1 MRLLDLFSGVGG
13 FHLGLKQ
20 AGFTFDW
27 VGFSEVDKYAT
38 AVYKHKF
45 KNSEELGD
53 VKSIQSKD
61 LPTIDIITFGSPC
74 QDFSIAGKRAGA
86 TQGTRSSLIW
96 EAIRLIDECKPRFFI
111 WENVKGT
118 FSSNDGA
125 DFWAI
130 IQAFANIGGYRL
142 EWELLNSS
150 WFLPQNRQRIYLV
163 GYFGGRGGQSVFP
176 IGEPSK
182 ISNNRNTEVANTLQ
196 HPGHSGGNYRG
207 MTMIAEATKKGYAEA
222 EVGDAINLE
231 RPTSKTRR
239 GRVTKG
245 YAQSLETIQHQHT
258 IQPVLT
264 PNHLNI
270 RRLTPKNVNDC
281 KVFQMIGQ
289 VKV

>member
-1 MRLLDLFSGVGG
+1 MLDLFSGVGG

-111 WENVKGT
+111 WEIVQGT

-125 DFWAI
+125 DFWGI
-130 IQAFANIGGYRL
+130 IQAFANNSGYRL
-142 EWELLNSS
+142 EW
-150 WFLPQNRQRIYLV
+150 
-163 GYFGGRGGQSVFP
+163 
-176 IGEPSK
+176 
-182 ISNNRNTEVANTLQ
+182 
-196 HPGHSGGNYRG
+196 
-207 MTMIAEATKKGYAEA
+207 
-222 EVGDAINLE
+222 
-231 RPTSKTRR
+231 
-239 GRVTKG
+239 
-245 YAQSLETIQHQHT
+245 
-258 IQPVLT
+258 
-264 PNHLNI
+264 
-270 RRLTPKNVNDC
+270 
-281 KVFQMIGQ
+281 
-289 VKV
+289 